1 MVPYLKLLVIL
12 NIWFPTLTLFILN
25 RWYST
30 LTLSILN
37 TWFPTLTLFI
47 LNTWF
52 PTWNSSYIDDCS
64 RWEVSLWSKC
74 TRECAGVRRRT
85 VQCAMDEN
93 SKKIKVRT
101 RHRFL
106 KFLFCIRHYLWKF
119 IRFKRGEKGFFF
131 SCCSD
136 IWKYNSS
143 IPSHVLSFVKWS
155 KL

>member
-25 RWYST
+25 
-30 LTLSILN
+30 
-37 TWFPTLTLFI
+37 TWFPTLTLSI

-85 VQCAMDEN
+85 VQCVMDEN
-93 SKKIKVRT
+93 SKKIKVRI
-101 RHRFL
+101 RQSFL

-119 IRFKRGEKGFFF
+119 IRFKRGKKVRNFCNVYLLVRKKIPFFLL
-131 SCCSD
+131 
-136 IWKYNSS
+136 YNVMVQS
-143 IPSHVLSFVKWS
+143 
-155 KL
+155 